1 MQVLVDTSI
10 WIDFFRKKE
19 GSERLLQLLESGSV
33 VTHPYIIGEL
43 RMGELPGVRNQVI
56 DDLKNLP
63 SLKNP
68 PESVISDFIENLKL
82 FSTGLSYIDAVLL
95 CSAKSSGIK
104 FLTSDK
110 LLMKYMR

>member
-1 MQVLVDTSI
+1 MQVIVDTSV
-10 WIDFFRKKE
+10 WIDFFHKKE
-19 GSERLLQLLESGSV
+19 GSERLLHLLEMGRV

-43 RMGELPGVRNQVI
+43 QMGVLPGFRKLVI

-63 SLKNP
+63 SVKNS

-82 FSTGLSYIDAVLL
+82 FNTGLSYIDAVLL
-95 CSAKSSGIK
+95 CSAKSSGIQ

>member
-43 RMGELPGVRNQVI
+43 QMGELPGVRNQVI

-63 SLKNP
+63 SVKNP

-82 FSTGLSYIDAVLL
+82 FRITKSKLKYI
-95 CSAKSSGIK
+95 IT
-104 FLTSDK
+104 FQPETFF
-110 LLMKYMR
+110 YMILQS